1 MAPTPGTRHPRKR
14 RRVDWELIACAF
26 RGHILLDPATVPERI
41 DRSIVGREIDG
52 LPWYRCVR
60 CDAWLAIE
68 PPAATVRPAPPEE
81 RLPLRGKA
89 LHDRIVLRLI
99 AIDRVFHF
107 LVLSLLGVAVLAFAA
122 DRAKLHDRF
131 YQVTTALQS
140 AIAGGPVSTTG
151 HVGIVHDLD
160 RLFTLSKGT
169 LIEAGIALLAYGAL
183 ELVEAVGLW
192 LGKRWA
198 EYLTFV
204 ATVVLLPFEVYELT
218 EKVSPLK
225 VIGFVI
231 NLAVAVYLIWAKRL
245 FGVRGGGTVD
255 ERERAYDSGWQA
267 IERTAPGAIPSSAP
281 APAAAGGANR

>member
-14 RRVDWELIACAF
+14 RHLDWELIACGL
-26 RGHILLDPATVPERI
+26 RGHILLDPATVPERV
-41 DRSIVGREIDG
+41 DRSIVGREVDG
-52 LPWYRCVR
+52 RPWYRCLR
-60 CDAWLAIE
+60 CDAWLAE
-68 PPAATVRPAPPEE
+68 PPLPAVRPAPAEE
-81 RLPLRGKA
+81 QLPLRGKA

-99 AIDRVFHF
+99 AVDRVFHF
-107 LVLSLLGVAVLAFAA
+107 LVLGLLGIGVLAFAA

-169 LIEAGIALLAYGAL
+169 LIEAGIALLGYAAL

-192 LGKRWA
+192 HGKRWA

-204 ATVVLLPFEVYELT
+204 ATVVLLPFEIYELT

-225 VIGFVI
+225 IIGFVI

-245 FGVRGGGTVD
+245 FGVRGGGVVD
-255 ERERAYDSGWQA
+255 ERERAFDSGWQA
-267 IERTAPGAIPSSAP
+267 IERTAPGATPR
-281 APAAAGGANR
+281 PAAETTGVAG